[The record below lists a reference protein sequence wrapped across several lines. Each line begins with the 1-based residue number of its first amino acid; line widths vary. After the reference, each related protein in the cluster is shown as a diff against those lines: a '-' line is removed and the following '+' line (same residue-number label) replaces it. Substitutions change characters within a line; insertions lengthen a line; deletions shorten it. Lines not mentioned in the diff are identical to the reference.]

1 LIFPIFKELG
11 TLFVEKCIAPIVF
24 SPFGQM
30 SSLKTAATMRG
41 QGQQVNGPKEVSMAR
56 RRYQKGSLVP
66 KNGLP
71 ANGLWIGRW
80 REDMIQPNG
89 SIARPYK
96 WEVLGKVEDYP
107 TRKLALRALEA
118 RLSTINSPTYRARP
132 TAAFAE
138 FANRWDAMVLSQHKP
153 STQSSTRSQLRKWLL
168 PALGNCA
175 LKDLDGQRLQEFTSG
190 CKSSPKTI
198 RNLVA
203 TLRMMWSSARA
214 WGYVV
219 HDPFA
224 GLVLPKR
231 GLVKTF
237 NLSLQGIRSV
247 IGSARE
253 PYRTF
258 YMILAETGI
267 RGGEICALRVDDL
280 DLENAVV
287 HVRQSVWRGK
297 LQTVKSQKGNRRFPI
312 SAQLV
317 EHLRGYLQSWRPNP
331 LELLFA
337 SGKGTPWD
345 HSLVRKRKFHPLLKK
360 LGIPQCGFHAFRHGN
375 ATLLDQIG
383 APMAVRLNRL
393 GHTEAQTTMGYTHV
407 VTQDERRTADQLGKI
422 LHVTARN
429 EQEERP
435 APNALTLMIQ

>member
-1 LIFPIFKELG
+1 
-11 TLFVEKCIAPIVF
+11 
-24 SPFGQM
+24 M
-30 SSLKTAATMRG
+30 SLAATIPG

-66 KNGLP
+66 NRGIP
-71 ANGLWIGRW
+71 ENGLWVGRW
-80 REDMIQPNG
+80 REDVIQTNG
-89 SIARPYK
+89 TITRPYK
-96 WEVLGKVEDYP
+96 WEVLGTIQDYP

-132 TAAFAE
+132 TATFAE
-138 FANRWDAMVLSQHKP
+138 FANRWDATVLSQHKP
-153 STQSSTRSQLRKWLL
+153 STQSSTRSQLKKWLR

-175 LKDLDGQRLQEFTSG
+175 LKDLDSQTLQAFVSG
-190 CKSSPKTI
+190 CGCNAKTI

-214 WGYVV
+214 WGYVA
-219 HDPFA
+219 HDPFD

-231 GLVKTF
+231 GLVHTF
-237 NLSLQGIRSV
+237 TFSLEETKRIL
-247 IGSARE
+247 GSASE
-253 PYRTF
+253 PYRAF
-258 YMILAETGI
+258 YSILAETGI
-267 RGGEICALRVDDL
+267 RGGEICALRVAEL
-280 DLENAVV
+280 DLENAVIR
-287 HVRQSVWRGK
+287 VRQSVWRGK
-297 LQTVKSQKGNRRFPI
+297 IQTVKSRSGNRRFPI

-317 EHLRGYLQSWRPNP
+317 EYLRGFLQSWRPNS
-331 LELLFA
+331 LGLLFA
-337 SGKGTPWD
+337 TGKGTPWD

-393 GHTEAQTTMGYTHV
+393 GHAEAQTTMGYTHA
-407 VTQDERRTADQLGKI
+407 VTSDERRTADELGKI

-429 EQEERP
+429 EQNERP
-435 APNALTLMIQ
+435 AENPLTPMIQ